1 MLLTSRVI
9 NMVYRERVG
18 WCYSQRKMH
27 FLSHPSELLNEFTQI
42 RLMTSTSGNKISVF
56 LNATHTVEA
65 QRVFQWLQ
73 DTFRSD
79 ETVKQN
85 LNMLICSKSTKIIRM
100 CTPIFTLLLYLQ
112 NYNYGVTIRAE

>member
-1 MLLTSRVI
+1 
-9 NMVYRERVG
+9 MVYRASQLVL
-18 WCYSQRKMH
+18 QRKMH

-42 RLMTSTSGNKISVF
+42 RLMTSASGNKISVF
-56 LNATHTVEA
+56 LNATGTVEA

-79 ETVKQN
+79 ETAKQN
-85 LNMLICSKSTKIIRM
+85 LNMLICSKSMKTIRM

-112 NYNYGVTIRAE
+112 NYNYRVTIRAE

>member
-9 NMVYRERVG
+9 NMVYRESQLVL
-18 WCYSQRKMH
+18 QRKMH

-42 RLMTSTSGNKISVF
+42 RLMTSASGNKISVF

-79 ETVKQN
+79 ETAKQN
-85 LNMLICSKSTKIIRM
+85 LNMLICSKSTKTIRM
-100 CTPIFTLLLYLQ
+100 CTPIFTLL
-112 NYNYGVTIRAE
+112 YNYRVTIRAE